1 MASSF
6 TYATLTSALQTIT
19 EEQGSEYAAFIPT
32 IIGLAEDKIL
42 RDLDL
47 ELFDTVTA
55 LAFTASNPLLTKPTG
70 TIATRTLHYV
80 NASNNRTLLELRSWE
95 YVNDY
100 WPNTATTTAT
110 PKYFAEYSATQWH
123 ISGTPSG
130 TNVVY
135 ARCVI
140 RPTGLSVSNTTT
152 WLSTYMGDLL
162 LYACL
167 VCSEQYLKADNRIGV
182 WMADYM
188 QRLSA
193 ARVELKQEDRVD
205 YTPMT
210 VTSEREG
217 S

>member
-6 TYATLTSALQTIT
+6 SYNTLVTALQTVV
-19 EEQGSEYAAFIPT
+19 EEYGTEYAAFIPT
-32 IIGLAEDKIL
+32 IIQLAEDKIL

-47 ELFDTVTA
+47 ELFDTVST

-70 TIATRTLHYV
+70 TIATRTVHYV

-110 PKYFAEYSATQWH
+110 PKYFAEYSPTQWH

-135 ARCVI
+135 ARCVV
-140 RPTGLSVSNTTT
+140 RPGGLTALNPNT
-152 WLSTYMGDLL
+152 WLSNYMGDLM
-162 LYACL
+162 LYSCL
-167 VCSEQYLKADNRIGV
+167 VSSEEYLKADSRIAV
-182 WMADYM
+182 WLVEYT
-188 QRLSA
+188 QRLQA
-193 ARVELKQEDRVD
+193 AKVELRQEDRVD

>member
-6 TYATLTSALQTIT
+6 TYNTLVSALQTVT
-19 EEQGSEYAAFIPT
+19 EDTGSEYLAFIPT
-32 IIGLAEDKIL
+32 IIQLAEDKIL

-70 TIATRTLHYV
+70 TITTRSLHYV

-100 WPNTATTTAT
+100 WPNPATTTAT
-110 PKYFAEYSATQWH
+110 PKYYAEYSATQWH
-123 ISGTPSG
+123 VAGTPSG

-135 ARCVI
+135 ARCVV
-140 RPTGLSVSNTTT
+140 RPTGLTSGNQNT
-152 WLSTYMGDLL
+152 WLSNYMGDLM

-182 WMADYM
+182 WTADYLS
-188 QRLSA
+188 RLSA
-193 ARVELKQEDRVD
+193 AKVELRQEDRVD

-217 S
+217 N